1 MTNGQKIWKAIH
13 VALSSY
19 NKVVVVKLKKGQ
31 YVSLPAIPNVRFRPA
46 TPQTNVYAATT
57 GTYVVKVA
65 ATANITTDG
74 KVVKTYTRLDSA
86 TYEQLNELFVELR
99 ELGIISLT
107 TKENELVRG
116 TVRRSSPKLAN
127 KYLEV

>member
-1 MTNGQKIWKAIH
+1 M
-13 VALSSY
+13 
-19 NKVVVVKLKKGQ
+19 
-31 YVSLPAIPNVRFRPA
+31 SLPAIPDVRFRPA

-99 ELGIISLT
+99 ELGIISLI
-107 TKENELVRG
+107 TKENKLVRG